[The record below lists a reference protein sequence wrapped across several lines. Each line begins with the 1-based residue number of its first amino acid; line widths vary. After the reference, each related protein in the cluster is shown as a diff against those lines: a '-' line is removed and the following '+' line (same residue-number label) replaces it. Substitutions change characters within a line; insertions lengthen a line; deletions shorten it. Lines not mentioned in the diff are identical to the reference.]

1 MATVTAQAAGVRSVT
16 LPGEELP
23 ADPLLPGGTPPPT
36 LPEPAPD
43 LDPAP
48 GGPPL
53 IPDLPKEPEPVG

>member
-1 MATVTAQAAGVRSVT
+1 MAIDTALTAGVGSAT
-16 LPGEELP
+16 LPGEEVP
-23 ADPLLPGGTPPPT
+23 ADPLLPGGTPPP

>member
-1 MATVTAQAAGVRSVT
+1 MATVTAPIADVKSVA

-23 ADPLLPGGTPPPT
+23 ADPLLPGGTPPP
-36 LPEPAPD
+36 LPEPQPD

>member
-1 MATVTAQAAGVRSVT
+1 MAIVADHTAGVKSFT
-16 LPGEELP
+16 LPGEEVP
-23 ADPLLPGGTPPPT
+23 ADPLLPGGTPPP
-36 LPEPAPD
+36 LPEPTPD